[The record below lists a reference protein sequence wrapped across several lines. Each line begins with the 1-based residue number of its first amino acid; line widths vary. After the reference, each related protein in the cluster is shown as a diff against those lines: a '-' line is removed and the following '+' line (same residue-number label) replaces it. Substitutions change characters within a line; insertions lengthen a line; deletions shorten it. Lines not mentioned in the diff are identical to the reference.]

1 MRILSS
7 SCLLLALCSTA
18 AGAQTSAPTPVAPAA
33 ASATTPTNAWL
44 AELDAHIAARLAQDT
59 AGVSAKAPLT
69 VGVVLLDPVSGA
81 ALLRDADR
89 RMHAAST
96 MKLPVLIEL
105 ARRVDAGDGG
115 WDDSLL
121 VHNAF
126 ASIVDGSPY
135 TLDKADDSDSTL
147 YALEGRRV
155 SRRRLAELMITR
167 SSNLATNLLIGELDP
182 KRVQATARTLGADSI
197 EIRRGVEDGKAY
209 AAGLNNTTTAR
220 DLATLLA
227 AVARGTAASP
237 AGTAEILRILSAQE
251 INDRIPAGLPPGT
264 RVAHKTGEITGIAH
278 DAALV
283 YPPDG
288 RPYVLVV
295 LTRGYADEA
304 RAARAIAD
312 VSRLAWDAVLAA
324 RGSPTSLR

>member
-1 MRILSS
+1 MRILSC
-7 SCLLLALCSTA
+7 SCLLLTLLATA
-18 AGAQTSAPTPVAPAA
+18 PATRAGAQSRAA
-33 ASATTPTNAWL
+33 ARASDGL
-44 AELDAHIAARLAQDT
+44 AALDAGITARIAQDS
-59 AGVSAKAPLT
+59 VREPLA
-69 VGVVLLDPVSGA
+69 VGLVLLDPVSGL
-81 ALLRDADR
+81 ALLHDADR

-105 ARRVDAGDGG
+105 ARRVNAGDEG

-121 VHNAF
+121 VRNRF

-135 TLDKADDSDSTL
+135 TLDRADDTDSTL

-182 KRVQATARTLGADSI
+182 KRVQATARVLGADSI

-220 DLATLLA
+220 DLALLLD
-227 AVARGTAASP
+227 AVARGAAAPP
-237 AGTAEILRILSAQE
+237 AGTTEILRILGAQE

-264 RVAHKTGEITGIAH
+264 RVAHKTGEITGISH

-295 LTRGYADEA
+295 LTRGYADGTC
-304 RAARAIAD
+304 AARAIAD
-312 VSRLAWDAVLAA
+312 LSRLAWSAVLEA
-324 RGSPTSLR
+324 RATTTTTSLR